1 MIRVLIRNRQMAI
14 QNFPSVR
21 IFVFRKTM
29 KFLFTLQTQ
38 VQQFPYIFL
47 EKVLN

>member
-29 KFLFTLQTQ
+29 KFLFTLQAQ